1 MAANTQ
7 THTSLHATCNVTSE
21 FTMHAASIEPNSFNL
36 PLSSTYLFFNLPPSP
51 EKSCRGDADL
61 LTPAHHPSLA
71 APLPPPPLPSIG
83 GFGGGIVNDVDG
95 GGSGSAG
102 DAVIEEESDPRE
114 AFQAFAESGGW
125 TVGLS
130 SNNDK
135 R

>member
-1 MAANTQ
+1 MAAEG
-7 THTSLHATCNVTSE
+7 C
-21 FTMHAASIEPNSFNL
+21 
-36 PLSSTYLFFNLPPSP
+36 
-51 EKSCRGDADL
+51 
-61 LTPAHHPSLA
+61 LTPAA
-71 APLPPPPLPSIG
+71 GAWLPKACGIG
-83 GFGGGIVNDVDG
+83 GFCGGIVNDVDG
-95 GGSGSAG
+95 GGSSSAG